1 VDVELPND
9 DQLRNA
15 WLKKK
20 KVYTRSSL
28 RPRTWLDH
36 KQKGAEYRQQE
47 RYIVN
52 SYAIF
57 LVSSSVAFMDTSDD
71 LQAQVVEDNTRRDN
85 MRDFNQFGII
95 NSFTQLLMIIL

>member
-1 VDVELPND
+1 ME
-9 DQLRNA
+9 
-15 WLKKK
+15 
-20 KVYTRSSL
+20 
-28 RPRTWLDH
+28 
-36 KQKGAEYRQQE
+36 GAEYRQQE

-71 LQAQVVEDNTRRDN
+71 LQAQVVEDNTPRDN
-85 MRDFNQFGII
+85 TRDFNQFGII